1 MKPNIPIATGITLAL
16 LASTGLRAQDPAA
29 EITGLEKAAE
39 EFVIAYNNKDAA
51 ALAALFTE
59 KGELVDLNAEDVIT
73 GRAEIEAHYKERFA
87 EDDVP
92 SVAVEVDSVRIVA
105 PKTAVEDG
113 TLHFTPPGED
123 EPARSSTYTAV
134 LVQNDA
140 GTWQVASTRN
150 LTDVTTQEGHLAE
163 LLDNLKGDWTGQRD
177 GLRLDVAFGWD
188 DSGKFISGE
197 MLATTSD
204 GKPVA
209 TSIRLGWDG
218 AKKSVTGWTYD
229 SGGGTGQSVWTPD
242 DDDGWIVRTEGTTAD
257 GETMS
262 ANQHLTFVDDNTFIW
277 TATDR
282 IVDGEA
288 QPDTE
293 LRVVRRAPEP
303 ADDDDAAAAA
313 APEAE

>member
-1 MKPNIPIATGITLAL
+1 MKPNIPITTGITLAL
-16 LASTGLRAQDPAA
+16 LASTGLRAQDPAT

-59 KGELVDLNAEDVIT
+59 KGELTDLNATEVIT
-73 GRAEIEAHYKERFA
+73 GRADIEAHYKERFA
-87 EDDVP
+87 EDDIP

-113 TLHFTPPGED
+113 TLHFTPPGD
-123 EPARSSTYTAV
+123 DSPARSSTYTAV

-140 GTWQVASTRN
+140 GVRQVASTRN
-150 LTDVTTQEGHLAE
+150 LTDVTTQEGHLAD
-163 LLDNLKGDWTGQRD
+163 LLGSLKGDWTGQRD
-177 GLRLDVAFGWD
+177 GLRVDVAFGWD
-188 DSGKFISGE
+188 DSGKFIAGE
-197 MLATTSD
+197 MLATKSD
-204 GKPVA
+204 AKPVE

-229 SGGGTGQSVWTPD
+229 NAGGTGQSTWTPD
-242 DDDGWIVRTEGTTAD
+242 EDGWTVRTEGTTAD

-262 ANQHLTFVDDNTFIW
+262 ANQHLTFIDDNTFIW
-277 TATDR
+277 SSSDR
-282 IVDGEA
+282 IIDGET

-303 ADDDDAAAAA
+303 EADDDAAAAA
-313 APEAE
+313 TPEAE

>member
-1 MKPNIPIATGITLAL
+1 MKPTARITTGITLAL
-16 LASTGLRAQDPAA
+16 LAHTGLRAQDPAT

-39 EFVIAYNNKDAA
+39 DFVIAYNNKDAA

-73 GRAEIEAHYKERFA
+73 GRADIEAHYKERFA
-87 EDDVP
+87 EDEVP
-92 SVAVEVDSVRIVA
+92 SVAVEVDSVRLVA

-113 TLHFTPPGED
+113 TLHFTPPGDD
-123 EPARSSTYTAV
+123 EPARSTTYTAV
-134 LVQNDA
+134 LSQNDA
-140 GTWQVASTRN
+140 GVWQVASTRT
-150 LTDVTTQEGHLAE
+150 LTDVTTQEGHLAD
-163 LLDNLKGDWTGQRD
+163 LLDSLKGDWTGQRD

-188 DSGKFISGE
+188 ESGKFISGE

-204 GKPVA
+204 GKPVE

-242 DDDGWIVRTEGTTAD
+242 DDGWTVRTEGTTAD

-262 ANQHLTFVDDNTFIW
+262 ANQHLTFEDDDTFIW

-282 IVDGEA
+282 IVDGETL
-288 QPDTE
+288 PDTE

-303 ADDDDAAAAA
+303 ADDDHGTAAAK
-313 APEAE
+313 PDGE